1 MESQGKAAMNAA
13 QAQAQAGNAAASTT
27 AAIAS
32 AGVARA
38 ASTCACNR
46 KGCPAC
52 DMLARV
58 HSVEAIVPPTF
69 NPWTEMLAASR
80 EIVRLNTQI
89 ARLLQRWDSEGL
101 PSRRGEV

>member
-13 QAQAQAGNAAASTT
+13 QAQAQAGAAISSTA

-38 ASTCACNR
+38 TATCACTR
-46 KGCPAC
+46 KGFPAC
-52 DMLARV
+52 DMLAKV
-58 HSVEAIVPPTF
+58 HPGEAIVPATF
-69 NPWTEMLAASR
+69 NPWPEMLAASR

-89 ARLLQRWDSEGL
+89 ARLLDRWDSEGL
-101 PSRRGEV
+101 PRHRGEV

>member
-1 MESQGKAAMNAA
+1 
-13 QAQAQAGNAAASTT
+13 
-27 AAIAS
+27 
-32 AGVARA
+32 
-38 ASTCACNR
+38 
-46 KGCPAC
+46 
-52 DMLARV
+52 MLARV